1 MVNHNMICLG
11 LVCIMCEPNHCSLF
25 KMFYPAILTI
35 FSPFLG
41 EEAKK
46 IYNEAQN
53 LLKSLITENKLK
65 AKGLIGFWP
74 ARSIKDDIYLY
85 DTEEE
90 LQNLEP
96 IAKFCGL
103 RQQVWLDDILFK

>member
-1 MVNHNMICLG
+1 MI
-11 LVCIMCEPNHCSLF
+11 
-25 KMFYPAILTI
+25 YPAILI
-35 FSPFLG
+35 FFFLPFLG

-46 IYNEAQN
+46 VYNEAQN
-53 LLKSLITENKLK
+53 LLKSLVTENKLQ

-85 DTEEE
+85 DTEEK

-103 RQQVWLDDILFK
+103 RQQVWRDYILLK